1 MIQGINLKHMLKEEA
16 PKQLEKDNIMSYIK
30 ETEALLLTNTE
41 KVMKMAMTGLSQQI
55 IQQQIAP
62 ILQLQVQDKMFN
74 KTGIE
79 QTDI

>member
-55 IQQQIAP
+55 I
-62 ILQLQVQDKMFN
+62 
-74 KTGIE
+74 
-79 QTDI
+79 

>member
-16 PKQLEKDNIMSYIK
+16 PKQLEKDNIISYIK